1 MSPAAPPPG
10 TVPDEDLGLAHGA
23 GGSHYRAYVGPP
35 EHYDVIAAMTFNL
48 LTTIGLRQEHTLLDV
63 GCGSLRSGRLFIPYL
78 NRGGYFG
85 LEPNGW
91 LVEAGVRREVG
102 RDLVAM
108 KRPTFV
114 IADHA
119 DALPA
124 DARFDFA
131 VAQSIFSHT
140 GTDLLIA
147 WLDGIARRL
156 KPGGALAA
164 TYLPGASD
172 PVESGLDLPRLCG
185 TATRHAGGRRHRRR
199 PGVRADPLGPS
210 APVLG
215 ALRDAG
221 VRPAGRGFGIPR
233 VEPRCGPR
241 ASGRTAADAAS
252 SCVARGFRR
261 YAPLR
266 GSNAKESVP

>member
-1 MSPAAPPPG
+1 MTPAAPPPG
-10 TVPDEDLGLAHGA
+10 AVPDEDLGLAHGA

-91 LVEAGVRREVG
+91 LVEEGVRREVG

-108 KRPTFV
+108 KRPRFV
-114 IADHA
+114 IANRA

-140 GTDLLIA
+140 GTDLLTA

-172 PVESGLDLPRLCG
+172 PVESGWIYPGCVQLRPATLESAATDVGLEFVPIHWAHPRQSWALFATPEFDLP
-185 TATRHAGGRRHRRR
+185 
-199 PGVRADPLGPS
+199 GVDSESLGWNR
-210 APVLG
+210 G
-215 ALRDAG
+215 A
-221 VRPAGRGFGIPR
+221 
-233 VEPRCGPR
+233 
-241 ASGRTAADAAS
+241 
-252 SCVARGFRR
+252 VAREW
-261 YAPLR
+261 ANR
-266 GSNAKESVP
+266 G